1 MAGKKNSLID
11 NDFEEDDDDLLSP
24 EFGDD
29 DEGPKG
35 LQVEI
40 QDDTPEADRDKWNAD
55 KTPTDVTA
63 EEESEAEKYSKRV
76 KARLN
81 KETARWHAE
90 RRAKEDRERQLTEA
104 VRLAER
110 LMNENNNLKGYIEN
124 GEQVFMTEHQ
134 TRVESQITAA
144 KLALREAHEAG
155 DINGQIAAQEN
166 LARLAAIRERA
177 ASHIPQRLAR
187 NDGHELNTLVQPVQQ
202 TPQPEPEALDWQKKN
217 KWFGRDEAMTAYAMG
232 LHQQLVSREGILP
245 SDGKE
250 YWNRLDQDLHKRF
263 PEKFQNNGG
272 GARRSDVVVATGGR
286 SSGAVGPRRTVTLT
300 ESQANLA
307 RRLGLT
313 PQQYAEQL
321 VAEHGNSTG
330 EFIHHGRR

>member
-11 NDFEEDDDDLLSP
+11 TDFEDDDDDLLSP
-24 EFGDD
+24 EFGGD
-29 DEGPKG
+29 DESPKG
-35 LQVEI
+35 VEVEI
-40 QDDTPEADRDKWNAD
+40 QDDTPEEDRDKWHAD
-55 KTPTDVTA
+55 KTPTDYTP

-76 KARLN
+76 KARLS

-90 RRAKEDRERQLTEA
+90 RRAKEDRERQLAEA
-104 VRLAER
+104 VRVAER
-110 LMNENNNLKGYIEN
+110 LIQENNNLKGYIEN

-177 ASHIPQRLAR
+177 AAHTPQRLAR
-187 NDGHELNTLVQPVQQ
+187 ADNQELNRLVQPVQQ
-202 TPQPEPEALDWQKKN
+202 QPQPEPEALEWQKKN

-250 YWNRLDQDLHKRF
+250 YWSRLDQDLHRRF
-263 PEKFQNNGG
+263 PEKFQNGNG
-272 GARRSDVVVATGGR
+272 APRRNDVVVATGGR
-286 SSGAVGPRRTVTLT
+286 SSGAAGQRRTVTLT
-300 ESQANLA
+300 ESQANVA

-321 VAEHGNSTG
+321 VAEQGNTTG